1 MNFAEQLGE
10 TRNVL
15 VLWHFSSNT
24 NCSCVT
30 VLEYRVVSLLDYY
43 ICAKKDGFSTKS
55 CIDFVRS
62 YRGFDRRDSPD
73 KQVVKSR
80 ETKNDEEAERQ
91 VGERRE
97 VFRLDTES
105 NCCIQKASART
116 SSSTRHPAGSGH
128 REIEDRRLFIF
139 IWAAI

>member
-1 MNFAEQLGE
+1 M
-10 TRNVL
+10 RD
-15 VLWHFSSNT
+15 S
-24 NCSCVT
+24 
-30 VLEYRVVSLLDYY
+30 YRVSRCIAFRLLYLR
-43 ICAKKDGFSTKS
+43 KQKNRFSTKS

-80 ETKNDEEAERQ
+80 ETKDDEEAERQ

>member
-1 MNFAEQLGE
+1 M
-10 TRNVL
+10 
-15 VLWHFSSNT
+15 
-24 NCSCVT
+24 T
-30 VLEYRVVSLLDYY
+30 VIEYRVVSLLDYY
-43 ICAKKDGFSTKS
+43 IYASKKTASPQS
-55 CIDFVRS
+55 PALIS
-62 YRGFDRRDSPD
+62 FDRIAVSIDEIRQTN
-73 KQVVKSR
+73 KLSR
-80 ETKNDEEAERQ
+80 ETKDDEEAERQ